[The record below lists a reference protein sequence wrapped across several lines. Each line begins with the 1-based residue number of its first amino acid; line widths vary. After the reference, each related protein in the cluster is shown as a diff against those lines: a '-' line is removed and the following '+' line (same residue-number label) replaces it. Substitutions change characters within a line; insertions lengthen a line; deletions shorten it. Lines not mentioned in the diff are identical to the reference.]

1 MHDSAALT
9 GRCLRH
15 RVQII
20 MYRPCIESTSLCSP
34 EGRTTF
40 FQQIFP
46 HVVFGWWWW
55 GPVRRVTSLCQCWV
69 WFWFWYWSRAVYS
82 LSLTSVPDL
91 DDFISRLFFHV
102 WFVMVHFVEACW
114 SEPEN
119 QNRFSVCHL
128 VLVVLAEGGA
138 AAVWVWE
145 IGECCFNVE
154 IGLKLQTRWCDW
166 RLTRL
171 NSCNFICFAQSV

>member
-9 GRCLRH
+9 GHCLRH

-34 EGRTTF
+34 EGRTPF

-91 DDFISRLFFHV
+91 DDFISRLFPCVICDGTF
-102 WFVMVHFVEACW
+102 CW
-114 SEPEN
+114 GLLKRAWEPEPLLCLSPGSGGSGWG
-119 QNRFSVCHL
+119 RSSSCL
-128 VLVVLAEGGA
+128 GLRDRRVL
-138 AAVWVWE
+138 
-145 IGECCFNVE
+145 F
-154 IGLKLQTRWCDW
+154 
-166 RLTRL
+166 
-171 NSCNFICFAQSV
+171 